1 MIITSNHVTKQIA
14 GAFVVKQV
22 HDLWNAL
29 EWYSSMLCYTG
40 SYVYC
45 LSLRITSQSTMQIV
59 SAFVVK
65 QVHDLW
71 NLINCLIV
79 L

>member
-40 SYVYC
+40 SYVTKHHADC
-45 LSLRITSQSTMQIV
+45 KC
-59 SAFVVK
+59 F
-65 QVHDLW
+65 
-71 NLINCLIV
+71 CG
-79 L
+79 